1 MESILKNRVVL
12 VTGGTGSIGSEI
24 VRYCLEQGVRR
35 VIVFS
40 RDEIKHF
47 LLRRR
52 LRDERLE
59 SVIGDTRE
67 ASNMEG
73 IFSNSPVDIIYH
85 AAAMK
90 HVVMCEESPRQA
102 VETNVLG
109 THNVVDLALRYKVSK
124 MIAISSDK
132 AAYPVNVMGAT
143 KFITERIM
151 LNANRVCD
159 KNQVFSCVRFGNVAI
174 SRGSVIP
181 VFVSNLLNG
190 NPLLVTDKEVTRF
203 VMQIPEVV
211 KLVTQAT
218 LYARGGE
225 IFLPKMK
232 AFRLG
237 DLLEV
242 VVDRIAPRLGIK
254 SQDIELKVTGLI
266 KGEKLHEDLINKTE
280 AGRIH
285 ELDDMYAILESEQS
299 AAKYRE
305 IKKVALPE
313 YTSRNVPLIS
323 KDEIEKTVLDYLQN
337 YLAVGRN

>member
-1 MESILKNRVVL
+1 MENILRDRVVL

-24 VRYCLEQGVRR
+24 VRYCLGQGVKK

-52 LRDERLE
+52 LGDERLE

-67 ASNMEG
+67 AGSMEG
-73 IFSNSPVDIIYH
+73 IFASSPVDIIYH

-90 HVVMCEESPRQA
+90 HVTMCEESPRQA

-109 THNVVDLALRYKVSK
+109 THNVVDLALRYKVAR

-151 LNANRVCD
+151 LNASRVCD
-159 KNQVFSCVRFGNVAI
+159 EGQVFACVRFGNVAI

-181 VFVSNLLNG
+181 VFVGSLLDG
-190 NPLLVTDKEVTRF
+190 NALLVTDKEVTRF
-203 VMQIPEVV
+203 VMQIPEAV
-211 KLVTQAT
+211 KLVTKAT
-218 LYARGGE
+218 RYARGGE

-242 VVDRIAPRLGIK
+242 IVDRIAPGLGIK
-254 SQDIELKVTGLI
+254 SQDIEVKVTGLI
-266 KGEKLHEDLINKTE
+266 TGEKLHEDLINKTE
-280 AGRIH
+280 SGRIY
-285 ELDDMYAILESEQS
+285 ELDDMYAILESEPS
-299 AAKYRE
+299 AAEYPE
-305 IKKVALPE
+305 IRKVVLPE

-337 YLAVGRN
+337 YLALGRN

>member
-1 MESILKNRVVL
+1 
-12 VTGGTGSIGSEI
+12 
-24 VRYCLEQGVRR
+24 
-35 VIVFS
+35 
-40 RDEIKHF
+40 
-47 LLRRR
+47 
-52 LRDERLE
+52 
-59 SVIGDTRE
+59 
-67 ASNMEG
+67 
-73 IFSNSPVDIIYH
+73 
-85 AAAMK
+85 
-90 HVVMCEESPRQA
+90 
-102 VETNVLG
+102 
-109 THNVVDLALRYKVSK
+109 
-124 MIAISSDK
+124 
-132 AAYPVNVMGAT
+132 
-143 KFITERIM
+143 
-151 LNANRVCD
+151 
-159 KNQVFSCVRFGNVAI
+159 
-174 SRGSVIP
+174 
-181 VFVSNLLNG
+181 
-190 NPLLVTDKEVTRF
+190 
-203 VMQIPEVV
+203 
-211 KLVTQAT
+211 
-218 LYARGGE
+218 
-225 IFLPKMK
+225 MK